1 MAKNRKNKS
10 VAIRFGPA
18 IKALLICSLFVV
30 SGVGYVWQ
38 KSLIADLSLQIK
50 TRESDLAKFR
60 NQNKKL
66 RDQLAGLRNPEELNR
81 RLIDLK
87 LGLAAPQP
95 AQVLRLVEPAEPP
108 PAQPPLPD
116 HLSPAGERYAARR

>member
-1 MAKNRKNKS
+1 MAKNRKTMS

-50 TRESDLAKFR
+50 TRESDLAKFEQ
-60 NQNKKL
+60 QNKKL
-66 RDQLAGLRNPEELNR
+66 SEHLAGLRSPEMLMARLRELH
-81 RLIDLK
+81 
-87 LGLAAPQP
+87 LGLEMPAS
-95 AQVLRLVEPAEPP
+95 AQVWRLAEPVGSVALP
-108 PAQPPLPD
+108 VPASRQF
-116 HLSPAGERYAARR
+116 AARP